1 MGWVLDL
8 SYSYLNLQ
16 QVFNFLSTLVDFY
29 HPKIGA
35 FDSFVQLYIYIYIY
49 ILVKWIA
56 DLFCH
61 NWKLTIIV
69 LI

>member
-35 FDSFVQLYIYIYIY
+35 FDSFVQLYIYIYIFFSK
-49 ILVKWIA
+49 V
-56 DLFCH
+56 DC
-61 NWKLTIIV
+61 
-69 LI
+69 